1 MNVCLLTKCTCTV
14 KHCIQSHKIEV
25 NAFESEKILV
35 NIIAVLELKNQY
47 STVPLQVTVLELS

>member
-25 NAFESEKILV
+25 NAFESEKNSSEHYCSVGI
-35 NIIAVLELKNQY
+35 KK
-47 STVPLQVTVLELS
+47 SK

>member
-35 NIIAVLELKNQY
+35 NIIAVLELKNQNRK
-47 STVPLQVTVLELS
+47 LHIFH